1 MRAFPRREGG
11 SFPTV
16 VTVDQFLS
24 SGLAAAGKMMAQ
36 HHVCNSKDALCV
48 GFRFCFPG
56 AGPVA
61 RLDLI
66 AAQVMPSLSNSH
78 PMQAFKPTRGGSHLH
93 GGLRLPLMIKGHVPT
108 HLAIF
113 AGKCKSIET

>member
-1 MRAFPRREGG
+1 MRAVPRREGDP
-11 SFPTV
+11 FPTV
-16 VTVDQFLS
+16 VTADQFLS
-24 SGLAAAGKMMAQ
+24 CGLVHAGKMIAQ
-36 HHVCNSKDALCV
+36 HRVCNSNDALCI
-48 GFRFCFPG
+48 GFRFCFRG
-56 AGPVA
+56 AGPAA
-61 RLDLI
+61 RLGLT

-78 PMQAFKPTRGGSHLH
+78 PMEAFKPTRGSSHLH